1 MLARFAARGQLNAP
15 WGVVRAP
22 ASFGQFAGVILIGN
36 FGDGQ
41 INAFD
46 PNTGAFIGK
55 VVNSKGQVILID
67 GLWALRVGNGKA
79 GGDANTIY
87 FTAGPNGETDG
98 LFGSL
103 SPVALGSP
111 CGIPCR

>member
-1 MLARFAARGQLNAP
+1 LA
-15 WGVVRAP
+15 GVV
-22 ASFGQFAGVILIGN
+22 LIGN

-46 PNTGAFIGK
+46 PTTGAFIGK

-67 GLWALRVGNGKA
+67 GLWALRAGNGKA
-79 GGDANTIY
+79 GGDSNTIY